1 MSVVI
6 IVLTIVVKCRTKQSR
21 RRQCR
26 ESRRPWRWRWRR
38 PWRRPWEVEE
48 ALEVEGEENMR
59 QLLDRALFQVQ
70 WTFLSAVSCV
80 ICVVQCAVCSRPR
93 HY

>member
-1 MSVVI
+1 MQDEAVEEEALEVE
-6 IVLTIVVKCRTKQSR
+6 V
-21 RRQCR
+21 
-26 ESRRPWRWRWRR
+26 
-38 PWRRPWEVEE
+38 EVEE